1 MKLAVGSLLSTKRS
15 QRRYQSLRC
24 ISTSIVSM
32 LFRTYRNILADE
44 QTAGRAVLS
53 LPNWCTEQIRCI
65 ASEYCFYVEADESCR
80 EAELLEVL
88 KWLLAE
94 TFAPS
99 MAAVESFFGTP
110 AR

>member
-1 MKLAVGSLLSTKRS
+1 MLIRIYKKICPDELYAGCA
-15 QRRYQSLRC
+15 LR
-24 ISTSIVSM
+24 
-32 LFRTYRNILADE
+32 
-44 QTAGRAVLS
+44 S

-88 KWLLAE
+88 EWLLAE